1 MAISRMVRNMVAG
14 GVVGFGAMTG
24 ISYGMSSLLNESPE
38 TLRNTID
45 EIEKEGTKLDTRKK
59 EVAEE
64 IGAACFA
71 LLEPIYEQGMQFD
84 AAVVRLARNPDGAV
98 CGETEG
104 QVTTAVGKVSG
115 IIADIGA
122 NDIALTAEQNELSH
136 VVNDRNIYWA
146 LGGFGGLFGV
156 LHMAL
161 ETRRSIR
168 REEREQQIEIANQ
181 Q

>member
-1 MAISRMVRNMVAG
+1 MVRNTVAG

-24 ISYGMSSLLNESPE
+24 ISYGMSSFLNESPE
-38 TLRNTID
+38 TLRSNID
-45 EIEKEGTKLDTRKK
+45 DIEKEGDRLDTRKK
-59 EVAEE
+59 EIAEE

-98 CGETEG
+98 CGETEE

-122 NDIALTAEQNELSH
+122 NNIALTAEQNDLNR
-136 VVNDRNIYWA
+136 VIKDRNIHWA
-146 LGGFGGLFGV
+146 FGGFGGLFGV

-168 REEREQQIEIANQ
+168 REEREQQTEIANQ